1 MIGVLTQK
9 KPFSSKNR
17 WIACASVCRTLVAA
31 AITFVRGRRCAT
43 SRRNS
48 SVCGLGWIGYVS
60 GSSTQ
65 PITLIACACISNGCP
80 FAGDGTIVPVASTAQ
95 PAVSFRTS
103 SV

>member
-9 KPFSSKNR
+9 KPLSSKNR
-17 WIACASVCRTLVAA
+17 WIAFASVWRTRVAA
-31 AITFVRGRRCAT
+31 PITLVRGRRCAT

-48 SVCGLGWIGYVS
+48 SECGLGWIGYVS

-65 PITLIACACISNGCP
+65 PITLIALACISNGWP

-95 PAVSFRTS
+95 PAVSFKTS
-103 SV
+103 SA